1 MENKKLK
8 KSKIGRKPYI
18 ANKKLLKELYE
29 KIKNKEI
36 TNEERLANSTVV
48 KKQNGMKLKR
58 KWRQFIMIKDT
69 DFLLLKNILL
79 KILQILMLQL
89 Y

>member
-18 ANKKLLKELYE
+18 ANKTLLKELYI

-36 TNEERLANSTVV
+36 TNEERMANSTVV
-48 KKQNGMKLKR
+48 RKLYG
-58 KWRQFIMIKDT
+58 IK
-69 DFLLLKNILL
+69 
-79 KILQILMLQL
+79 
-89 Y
+89 

>member
-18 ANKKLLKELYE
+18 ANKKLLKELYV

-36 TNEERLANSTVV
+36 TNEERLDNSTVA
-48 KKQNGMKLKR
+48 KKQNGMK
-58 KWRQFIMIKDT
+58 
-69 DFLLLKNILL
+69 
-79 KILQILMLQL
+79 
-89 Y
+89 